1 LIAATVGGAPASFTM
16 PVMLPPLATASV
28 WYGAAKTEGEAT
40 RRIAVASLTAQ
51 ADGVLT
57 GDFIVAAP

>member
-1 LIAATVGGAPASFTM
+1 M